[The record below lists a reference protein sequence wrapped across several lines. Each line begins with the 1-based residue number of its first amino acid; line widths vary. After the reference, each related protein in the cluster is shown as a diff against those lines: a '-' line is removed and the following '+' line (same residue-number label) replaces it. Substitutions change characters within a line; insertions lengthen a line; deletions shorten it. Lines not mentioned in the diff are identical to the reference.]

1 MKQKVK
7 AQQPV
12 DAAKLSI
19 AATAPVVDKDATPK
33 TAATYAFL
41 KAIAATPDVIY
52 GHQNEMNR
60 KVAKNLPGLSD
71 TYDMVRDFSGIVGCD
86 ALALTGNELELTDA
100 ELAAGETYSS
110 KLARLVLPAAKQ
122 GAIVT
127 MSMHMP
133 NFAAVA
139 KRPLV
144 DGKYDYTGY
153 SPNDTSGNVVQRIM
167 PGGDLN
173 KVYTGYLDMV
183 ADFLGRMQDADVP
196 VLFRPFHENT
206 GSWFWWGAA
215 YCTPSEFK
223 NLYRYTVEYMRDTK
237 HLHNLLY
244 VYSPGGPV
252 KDAAEYAL
260 RYPGDAFI
268 DICGFDMY
276 HRDPAVG
283 DTWFDGFKD
292 TMTAVDSFTKEHDKV
307 GAVTEVGIL
316 VGNTGGALAKTG
328 NKRPDWFN
336 EALQAISPHDM
347 AYFMTWSNFN
357 EGNFD
362 QPYMVTAKR
371 GHEMVNQFIDFYNAP
386 QSVFAKEIPDLGKLS
401 VKAVPAEAE
410 YGYISAPSSMERV
423 LAPLQVRAKAAG
435 TFKDARF
442 TLTKKDGTVAATFP
456 AVKKGEGVYAGW
468 LSDEALASVGRT
480 VGAVNLILD
489 GKTGDSV
496 QVLFNMP
503 APAPD
508 PALVDDFESY
518 YGDGSLLK
526 GAYSTN
532 CGAGCAAE
540 PLLSE
545 HRENGEAGLDI
556 HYTINKGGYAGIIK
570 SLKGVNWSDDH
581 AVQFWITPGGK
592 GQKLIIQLNSNGEDF
607 EADLTELAKKT
618 EPQLVTLPF
627 SLFKGKNGGVFD
639 KSAVQHFA
647 IYCNTIGDAPVDS
660 HIYFDDIKAVK

>member
-1 MKQKVK
+1 MAGKVVPVKIQLPQTKNPLTYFMVSIVGNQTDYKGPLYIGKLSAHYEKLPDGYVNVKQRVK

-12 DAAKLSI
+12 DVAKLSI

-100 ELAAGETYSS
+100 ERAAGETYSA

-223 NLYRYTVEYMRDTK
+223 NLYR
-237 HLHNLLY
+237 
-244 VYSPGGPV
+244 
-252 KDAAEYAL
+252 
-260 RYPGDAFI
+260 
-268 DICGFDMY
+268 
-276 HRDPAVG
+276 
-283 DTWFDGFKD
+283 
-292 TMTAVDSFTKEHDKV
+292 
-307 GAVTEVGIL
+307 
-316 VGNTGGALAKTG
+316 
-328 NKRPDWFN
+328 
-336 EALQAISPHDM
+336 
-347 AYFMTWSNFN
+347 
-357 EGNFD
+357 
-362 QPYMVTAKR
+362 
-371 GHEMVNQFIDFYNAP
+371 
-386 QSVFAKEIPDLGKLS
+386 
-401 VKAVPAEAE
+401 
-410 YGYISAPSSMERV
+410 
-423 LAPLQVRAKAAG
+423 
-435 TFKDARF
+435 
-442 TLTKKDGTVAATFP
+442 
-456 AVKKGEGVYAGW
+456 
-468 LSDEALASVGRT
+468 
-480 VGAVNLILD
+480 
-489 GKTGDSV
+489 
-496 QVLFNMP
+496 
-503 APAPD
+503 
-508 PALVDDFESY
+508 
-518 YGDGSLLK
+518 
-526 GAYSTN
+526 
-532 CGAGCAAE
+532 
-540 PLLSE
+540 
-545 HRENGEAGLDI
+545 
-556 HYTINKGGYAGIIK
+556 
-570 SLKGVNWSDDH
+570 
-581 AVQFWITPGGK
+581 
-592 GQKLIIQLNSNGEDF
+592 
-607 EADLTELAKKT
+607 
-618 EPQLVTLPF
+618 
-627 SLFKGKNGGVFD
+627 
-639 KSAVQHFA
+639 
-647 IYCNTIGDAPVDS
+647 
-660 HIYFDDIKAVK
+660 

>member
-1 MKQKVK
+1 M
-7 AQQPV
+7 
-12 DAAKLSI
+12 
-19 AATAPVVDKDATPK
+19 
-33 TAATYAFL
+33 
-41 KAIAATPDVIY
+41 
-52 GHQNEMNR
+52 
-60 KVAKNLPGLSD
+60 
-71 TYDMVRDFSGIVGCD
+71 
-86 ALALTGNELELTDA
+86 
-100 ELAAGETYSS
+100 
-110 KLARLVLPAAKQ
+110 LPAAKQ
-122 GAIVT
+122 SAIVT

-144 DGKYDYTGY
+144 NGKYDYTGY

-292 TMTAVDSFTKEHDKV
+292 TMTAVDSFTKEHNKV

-316 VGNTGGALAKTG
+316 VGNTGGTLAKTG

-362 QPYMVTAKR
+362 EPYMVTAKR

-386 QSVFAKEIPDLGKLS
+386 QSAFAKELPDLGKLS

-410 YGYISAPSSMERV
+410 YGYISAPSSMERI
-423 LAPLQVRAKAAG
+423 LAPLQVRAKAARHVQG
-435 TFKDARF
+435 CPLHADEEGRHGRR
-442 TLTKKDGTVAATFP
+442 DVP
-456 AVKKGEGVYAGW
+456 RGEEGRGR
-468 LSDEALASVGRT
+468 LCGLALR
-480 VGAVNLILD
+480 
-489 GKTGDSV
+489 
-496 QVLFNMP
+496 
-503 APAPD
+503 
-508 PALVDDFESY
+508 
-518 YGDGSLLK
+518 
-526 GAYSTN
+526 
-532 CGAGCAAE
+532 
-540 PLLSE
+540 
-545 HRENGEAGLDI
+545 
-556 HYTINKGGYAGIIK
+556 
-570 SLKGVNWSDDH
+570 
-581 AVQFWITPGGK
+581 
-592 GQKLIIQLNSNGEDF
+592 
-607 EADLTELAKKT
+607 
-618 EPQLVTLPF
+618 
-627 SLFKGKNGGVFD
+627 
-639 KSAVQHFA
+639 
-647 IYCNTIGDAPVDS
+647 
-660 HIYFDDIKAVK
+660 